1 MNIYEF
7 SNFIKSIGFKP
18 SGYYYR
24 YKGFIIDLSKNDYSF
39 YNGSKWYCNIDYNVL
54 RPIENHFKQ
63 ELRRIKLKEL
73 LE

>member
-39 YNGSKWYCNIDYNVL
+39 YNGSKWYCNIDYNDL
-54 RPIENHFKQ
+54 TPFKVFKK
-63 ELRRIKLKEL
+63 ELRSIKLKEL
-73 LE
+73 LR